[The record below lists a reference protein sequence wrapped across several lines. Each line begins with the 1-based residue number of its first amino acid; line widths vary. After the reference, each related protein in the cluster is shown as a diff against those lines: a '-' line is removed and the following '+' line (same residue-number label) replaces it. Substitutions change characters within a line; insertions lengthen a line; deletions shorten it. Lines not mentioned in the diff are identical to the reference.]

1 MGSFMISCFNL
12 LSAAIIVS
20 SLNVTLEPA
29 FQHLVKGFKMSMKFG
44 MNFLK

>member
-12 LSAAIIVS
+12 LNAAINVS

-29 FQHLVKGFKMSMKFG
+29 FKHLGKGFEMSAKFG
-44 MNFLK
+44 MNFL